1 MTVPN
6 SRGVVASTNNNALD
20 ESSDANDTV
29 IVFDWDA
36 ERRACADGYKRH
48 IHNAVQAVIE
58 AARFLRRGAH
68 AAERLGF
75 AKKTFLEQDCQC
87 SEREFYKL
95 QRALKV
101 WEGTQLDDE
110 RKQFF
115 NLMTPN
121 AFLAIMSAPESTIET
136 AYQQFRDT
144 KPEHVTRK
152 LIDEIKDKCANDA
165 KSSDLI
171 AGLAENAL
179 DTALQLKNAQAE
191 LDAAQAANAA
201 LHHEQAGLEAA
212 LKEAE
217 GHSRAMQV
225 DLEAAQQK
233 NKEVLRAS
241 AAAPKT
247 PSIGKEEQA
256 RLDDINRSI
265 ESANQRLVAAQAT
278 MRKVEQQAHDVE
290 ELCSAIDRFIDDTPR
305 DDLMNTTQG
314 MSANDLARLRSFVA
328 RAGEHIKRLTKI
340 VDSDRR

>member
-1 MTVPN
+1 MTVTS
-6 SRGVVASTNNNALD
+6 SRGLVASNNSANLN
-20 ESSDANDTV
+20 EISDRNDVV
-29 IVFDWDA
+29 IAFDWDA

-48 IHNAVQAVIE
+48 THIAVQAVIE

-75 AKKTFLEQDCQC
+75 AKKTFLEEDCQC

-95 QRALKV
+95 QRALKI

-121 AFLAIMSAPESTIET
+121 AFLAIMNAPESTIET

-152 LIDEIKDKCANDA
+152 LIDEIKERCAHDA
-165 KSSDLI
+165 KSGDLI
-171 AGLAENAL
+171 VGLAESAL
-179 DTALQLKNAQAE
+179 DSAQQLKHAQAE
-191 LDAAQAANAA
+191 LDAAQVANTA
-201 LHHEQAGLEAA
+201 LLQEQAGLEAA

-225 DLEAAQQK
+225 DLEAAQKK

-241 AAAPKT
+241 ATATKSPT
-247 PSIGKEEQA
+247 IGKEEQA
-256 RLDDINRSI
+256 RLDELNRSI
-265 ESANQRLVAAQAT
+265 DAANQRLIAAQAT

-290 ELCSAIDRFIDDTPR
+290 EICSAIDRFIDDTPS
-305 DDLMNTTQG
+305 DDVMNTTEG
-314 MSANDLARLRSFVA
+314 MSANDLARVRSFVA
-328 RAGEHIKRLTKI
+328 RAVEHVKRLSKI